1 MARWPAALLFMC
13 AVLMGA
19 IPVEGATPARPA
31 SFEVKGRAGSLGQ
44 LPVVSLDDGGSY
56 VSAERLASLLKGSW
70 SVKGPRATLTVSSR
84 TAQFTRDQARLTVA
98 GEALTLEA
106 PARVTSK
113 GWLLPE
119 GFLAKGLGKLAPGI
133 TAARPMAA
141 VESRP
146 RLKRVNTS
154 VPFEELRYRSY
165 PSFTR
170 IVVEA
175 GAELSYLVAPGQ
187 KEIRVRLSSLAV
199 PALRVEEI
207 DDGLVKEVRLESTGP
222 DALLKI
228 VLEGR
233 AADVKTAS
241 LQDPFRVVVDIY
253 RPKEHAWYI
262 GSKPGKNDL
271 LSKPHF
277 CRLTFNRLSQRA
289 IPDQQQISPGIG
301 V

>member
-19 IPVEGATPARPA
+19 IPVEGAAPARPA
-31 SFEVKGRAGSLGQ
+31 SVEVKGRAGSLGQ
-44 LPVVSLDDGGSY
+44 LPVVSLDDGASY

-70 SVKGPRATLTVSSR
+70 SVKGSRATLTVSKR
-84 TAQFTRDQARLTVA
+84 AAQFTRDQARLTIA
-98 GEALTLEA
+98 GESLTLEA
-106 PARVTSK
+106 PARVTAK
-113 GWLLPE
+113 GWLIPE

-146 RLKRVNTS
+146 RLKRVNAS

-199 PALRVEEI
+199 PGLRLCQRLVQGVEFMLPPDEA
-207 DDGLVKEVRLESTGP
+207 RQPPCCCSLEAPLQRTGP
-222 DALLKI
+222 DQLKH
-228 VLEGR
+228 LDGLRQPLDRKWPQGLDLDQPFGQSEGGR
-233 AADVKTAS
+233 CQS
-241 LQDPFRVVVDIY
+241 
-253 RPKEHAWYI
+253 HGAW
-262 GSKPGKNDL
+262 GGEL
-271 LSKPHF
+271 
-277 CRLTFNRLSQRA
+277 
-289 IPDQQQISPGIG
+289 
-301 V
+301 